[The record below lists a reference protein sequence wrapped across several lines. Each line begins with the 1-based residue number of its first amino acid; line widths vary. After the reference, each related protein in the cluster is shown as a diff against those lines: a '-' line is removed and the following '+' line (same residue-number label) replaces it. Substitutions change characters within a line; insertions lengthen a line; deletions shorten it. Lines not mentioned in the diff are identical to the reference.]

1 LKGSDLSNS
10 DTTVNETLRRVISTN
25 GHELRLTNVKK
36 LNITGSWIRL
46 ESDQG
51 YVIIN
56 PANVLAFI
64 VKGERVL

>member
-1 LKGSDLSNS
+1 MSKS
-10 DTTVNETLRRVISTN
+10 DTPVKEQLRRVISTD
-25 GHELRLTNVKK
+25 GHELRLTNVTSI
-36 LNITGSWIRL
+36 NNTGSWTRL

-64 VKGERVL
+64 IKGERAF